1 MDVNQHTVEAVMRE
15 RGVKLLLHG
24 HTHRPGVHEFM
35 LDGEPATRIVLGDWY
50 DSGSVVRWDKS
61 GFSLDALAR

>member
-1 MDVNQHTVEAVMRE
+1 
-15 RGVKLLLHG
+15 
-24 HTHRPGVHEFM
+24 M